1 MFNAS
6 IFDPVFAGIKSSSF
20 NLESQSAMI
29 RSTLYVI
36 SDIASS
42 LLLFFFM
49 VRIITEY
56 LKYHL
61 DSAKVLKSLYTS
73 FFGFVIVWFLLHYYV
88 EIFNLL
94 DGIVHAIMKKIR
106 LEDVLENTKE
116 IQEALDGSS
125 HTNDTNTEKDR
136 SLIDMFLSSL
146 KDLMLAFASR
156 GIKIIAMITSS
167 TMNILRTQ
175 LILFCVQ
182 VGPLAIAISL
192 LPGDFS
198 KVALY
203 WFKMLLS
210 FLAWGITMDIID
222 LSILSTASDG
232 FDGLA
237 ASISSVTLYTMVG
250 PLSSI
255 FIGNTMGNSFFSI
268 VLAGSNQMMSKST
281 SAGMMGLSK
290 GGGALAKGVG
300 GLGRGA
306 VSLVKGVTG
315 LGKGASGVGKG
326 ASALGKGASALGKGA
341 SGAGKGAS
349 GASRG
354 AGVASRGAGG
364 AGRGASGAGRG
375 ASELEKIRK

>member
-6 IFDPVFAGIKSSSF
+6 IFDPVFSGIKSSSF

-29 RSTLYVI
+29 RSTLYLI
-36 SDIASS
+36 SDVASS

-49 VRIITEY
+49 VRVITEY

-61 DSAKVLKSLYTS
+61 HSAKVLKSLYMS
-73 FFGFVIVWFLLHYYV
+73 FFVFVIIWFLLHYYV

-106 LEDVLENTKE
+106 LEDILSNAEE
-116 IQEALDGSS
+116 MQEALDGSS
-125 HTNDTNTEKDR
+125 HTSDANKEDNAG
-136 SLIDMFLSSL
+136 LIDMFLSSF
-146 KDLMLAFASR
+146 KDLLLAFASR
-156 GIKIIAMITSS
+156 SIKIISMVISS

-210 FLAWGITMDIID
+210 FLVWGITMDIID
-222 LSILSTASDG
+222 LSIFSTASDG
-232 FDGLA
+232 LDGLA
-237 ASISSVTLYTMVG
+237 AAISSVALYTMVG

-268 VLAGSNQMMSKST
+268 VLAGSNQMMSKSA
-281 SAGMMGLSK
+281 SAGMTGLSK
-290 GGGALAKGVG
+290 GGSGLVKGIAGVG
-300 GLGRGA
+300 RGASGAGRNASGLGRN
-306 VSLVKGVTG
+306 
-315 LGKGASGVGKG
+315 ASGVGKG
-326 ASALGKGASALGKGA
+326 AS
-341 SGAGKGAS
+341 
-349 GASRG
+349 
-354 AGVASRGAGG
+354 
-364 AGRGASGAGRG
+364 
-375 ASELEKIRK
+375 ELEKVKK